1 MEVCKSS
8 TPLMVPTHT
17 HPDSRAAGGETVYAT
32 MINFVLAM
40 MQHPEAQRN
49 AHDEIDSI
57 VRNAFGPP

>member
-1 MEVCKSS
+1 
-8 TPLMVPTHT
+8 MVLTHT
-17 HPDSRAAGGETVYAT
+17 HPDSRLGAAGGETVYAT

-57 VRNAFGPP
+57 VRNSFGPS